1 MAFIKPCSK
10 LNRDLCTSFSVILF
24 HCEGLIYLGQGEAS
38 VAIVN
43 VVVVEPPS
51 HVRLFCNP
59 MDCSLPDPSVHGI
72 S

>member
-10 LNRDLCTSFSVILF
+10 LNRDLWTSFSVILF

-38 VAIVN
+38 VSIVN
-43 VVVVEPPS
+43 VVVEPPS
-51 HVRLFCNP
+51 RVRLSYNP
-59 MDCSLPDPSVHGI
+59 MGCSLPDPSVHGI